1 MVEISYH
8 KFLKVTGMSEETF
21 KATSI
26 ERKKKSLLKQG
37 FEVQSIKGRGVKAI
51 FYCKENLLSKQKNE
65 VQSILGVDTKHPD
78 VMLRYLELM
87 KDEENLYKSDFQL
100 AKEVFNE
107 FNYDLQTLKK
117 YFCICR
123 LELIDLGWMKPTVTD
138 KRDRC
143 CSKRKYFIKFDNGE
157 IQSISSDEFLDNYKM
172 FYYEELNKSKREY
185 CSVNNT
191 STIDEATLRFLQ
203 SRAKENMRNVIGGNM
218 FVTYKREFKYGG
230 FKD

>member
-8 KFLKVTGMSEETF
+8 KFLKITGISEETF

-87 KDEENLYKSDFQL
+87 KNEENLYKSDFQL
-100 AKEVFNE
+100 AKEVFSE

-117 YFCICR
+117 YFCIRGEPGRSGTRRRSAPAAAHRGRKAASLRSRQLPRRQPGAAHLAGRPCERGREGSPHVRRCR
-123 LELIDLGWMKPTVTD
+123 S
-138 KRDRC
+138 RDPR
-143 CSKRKYFIKFDNGE
+143 GAAGAQG
-157 IQSISSDEFLDNYKM
+157 QS
-172 FYYEELNKSKREY
+172 
-185 CSVNNT
+185 
-191 STIDEATLRFLQ
+191 
-203 SRAKENMRNVIGGNM
+203 
-218 FVTYKREFKYGG
+218 
-230 FKD
+230 